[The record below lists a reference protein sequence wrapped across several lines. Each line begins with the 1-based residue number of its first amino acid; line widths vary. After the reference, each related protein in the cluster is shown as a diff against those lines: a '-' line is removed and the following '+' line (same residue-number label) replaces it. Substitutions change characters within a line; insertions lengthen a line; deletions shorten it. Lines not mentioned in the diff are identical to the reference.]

1 MWSHK
6 YRFTPE
12 SPLHLLLGASN
23 VLVYGPSGAGMSHV
37 VQRALDVAKLI
48 PENQEWGF
56 VECRL
61 SNENKNTLNILSRR
75 TIRCTEYIM
84 RDFGTNER
92 YVVKN
97 LLQKVSESFVI
108 SENNQITY
116 KVIVLHNIQHFSKES
131 QHILGVFAEK
141 HSACSRYVFTTHN
154 RSGVYRSLLTQ
165 CALFRL
171 PRPSPS
177 ALKTFL
183 KDILVRENE
192 NIPDNNLDEII
203 DRQDAH
209 VERCVD
215 HVQMRV
221 LGISSSFEQMMDK
234 IFSIISSK
242 KPNRIKLIRDL
253 VYTLLVN
260 NVNGKEIIMSTLER
274 YANSPYVHQVVHLAA
289 LYESRTTACERPM
302 YHLEAFFVNLI
313 CLAEYKDV

>member
-6 YRFTPE
+6 YPFTTE
-12 SPLHLLLGASN
+12 SPLELLLGRTN

-37 VQRALDVAKLI
+37 VKRALDVAKLI

-56 VECRL
+56 VECQL
-61 SNENKNTLNILSRR
+61 SNENKNTLSILSRR

-108 SENNQITY
+108 SETNQITY
-116 KVIVLHNIQHFSKES
+116 KVIVLHNIEHFSKES

-141 HSACSRYVFTTHN
+141 HSACSRYVFTTYN

-165 CALFRL
+165 CALLRL
-171 PRPSPS
+171 PRPSAS

-192 NIPDNNLDEII
+192 HLTDTDLDEIV

-221 LGISSSFEQMMDK
+221 LGVTSSFEQIMDK
-234 IFSIISSK
+234 ICNIILSK

-260 NVNGKEIIMSTLER
+260 NVNSKEIIMSTLER
-274 YANSPYVHQVVHLAA
+274 YANSPHVHEIVHIAA
-289 LYESRTTACERPM
+289 LYEARMTACERPM

-313 CLAEYKDV
+313 CLAEGKNV